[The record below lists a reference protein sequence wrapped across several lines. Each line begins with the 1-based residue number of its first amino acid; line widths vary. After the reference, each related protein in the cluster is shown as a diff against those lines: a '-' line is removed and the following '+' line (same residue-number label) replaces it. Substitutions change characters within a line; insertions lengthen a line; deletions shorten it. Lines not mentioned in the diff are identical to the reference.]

1 MAEERPPA
9 RDEARPWT
17 RIDEYVVGLARRR
30 TARRAQALRP
40 RTQPEDPR
48 FSLST
53 LPFLLL
59 MGALIVVAA
68 AVIFTAFPGSAPHP
82 EPTQK
87 AAEKGVAE
95 RGWLEDAEREFH
107 R

>member
-1 MAEERPPA
+1 MADDRPPA

-30 TARRAQALRP
+30 TARRAHSLRP
-40 RTQPEDPR
+40 RTQPEEPR

-68 AVIFTAFPGSAPHP
+68 ALFFVAMPRSEPRP
-82 EPTQK
+82 EPAPK

-95 RGWLEDAEREFH
+95 RGWLEDAEREF
-107 R
+107 RR